1 VRTEATASPLPSEL
15 QRLAAGV
22 LASADVSVRGESP
35 LQRVPVDAVP
45 AFAESF
51 GNAAQTQAPAVVP
64 ALQERVEP
72 TEASP
77 VVPMPREHAVASER
91 GPRVDAAAP
100 DERAPFVLEPAV
112 FPDPSPAAASI
123 VPAVAARTPVPVVAA
138 VPPADREPTVE
149 PTVEPLAEPM
159 VEPPTRSRV
168 QVAGV
173 VEQPTRTV
181 RIAIDRI
188 EIAAA
193 RPAPEPSPRRRPAP
207 SMTLDRYEDTRR

>member
-35 LQRVPVDAVP
+35 LQRVPVDAVS
-45 AFAESF
+45 ASAESF
-51 GNAAQTQAPAVVP
+51 GSATQTEVPAVVP
-64 ALQERVEP
+64 ALEERVEP
-72 TEASP
+72 TDASP
-77 VVPMPREHAVASER
+77 FVPMLREHAVASER

-100 DERAPFVLEPAV
+100 DERAPFVSEPAV
-112 FPDPSPAAASI
+112 FPEFAPAAAASA
-123 VPAVAARTPVPVVAA
+123 PAVAPRTPLPVVGA
-138 VPPADREPTVE
+138 VPPADHE
-149 PTVEPLAEPM
+149 PTVEPL
-159 VEPPTRSRV
+159 VEPVVEPSTRSRV